1 MTTHDIVLTAMFAA
15 LIVVLGM
22 IPAVPIGIIPVP
34 ITLQSLGVM
43 LAGALLGRWRGAMAV
58 VIVVALV
65 AMGLPVLSGGRGG
78 LGVFAGPT
86 VGYLIGW
93 IPAAFVAGWVVA
105 LLGADRR
112 PPVLAFGATFLACVL
127 GGVVI
132 DHLFGVAWL
141 VAVTGIEWRKAI
153 LGTLAFVPGDLVKA
167 ALAGWIAVAI
177 RRVHPIAAH

>member
-1 MTTHDIVLTAMFAA
+1 MTTHDIVLTALFAA
-15 LIVVLGM
+15 LIVVLGT
-22 IPAVPIGIIPVP
+22 IPPIPIGIIPVP

-43 LAGALLGRWRGAMAV
+43 LAGALLGPWRGAMAA
-58 VIVVALV
+58 VILIALV

-86 VGYLIGW
+86 VGYLIGFV
-93 IPAAFVAGWVVA
+93 PAAFVTGWVVG

-112 PPVLAFGATFLACVL
+112 PPLPAFGATVLACIL

-132 DHLFGVAWL
+132 DHLCGVIGL
-141 VAVTGIEWRKAI
+141 VAVTGIAWQNAA
-153 LGTLAFVPGDLVKA
+153 LGTLAFVPGDLIKA

-177 RRVHPIAAH
+177 RRVHPIAVH